1 MIILDDVHR
10 DGASDT
16 EAHQKPAIYQE
27 GDQWVI
33 RGSSLG
39 MCPLRVAQRGIG
51 RVEEVHDRVRMAW
64 RLGHEH
70 ETIVKGRLRARG
82 YVIEGEQ
89 NTIELK
95 VGPNTILRGHTD
107 ADRCLLEVPGLGQVD
122 CVLEVK
128 SMNPHHY
135 ETWLARGVEGFPHY
149 AKQISFYSLALGK
162 PILYAVQCKEDLR
175 LSLQFYAD
183 PPCSMVELQTDVL
196 RIMGMIT
203 QLRAGARLTCDQHE
217 EETFACPFDDLHV
230 DPPARVCGKVD
241 DPEMEARAHRYRE
254 LGEQISWL
262 KKEQDEIKRQLGH
275 MVDLSGFSKV
285 KAGVLTV
292 QWCAGRET
300 TCWGEFL
307 RDHPEMAQRLLQ
319 YKAVGSPYLR
329 VDGPRKKK
337 EGG

>member
-70 ETIVKGRLRARG
+70 EQIVKSRLRARG

-89 NTIELK
+89 NTIELA
-95 VGPNTILRGHTD
+95 VGPKTILRGHTD

-128 SMNPHHY
+128 SMNEHHY
-135 ETWLARGVEGFPHY
+135 ETWLARGIEGFPNY
-149 AKQISFYSLALGK
+149 AKQISFYSLALDK
-162 PILYAVQCKEDLR
+162 PILYAVQCKDDLR
-175 LSLQFYAD
+175 LPLRFYAD
-183 PPCSMVELQTDVL
+183 PPCSKVELQTDVL

-203 QLRAGARLTCDQHE
+203 QLRAGVRLTCDQHQ
-217 EETFACPFDDLHV
+217 EETFSCPFDDLHV
-230 DPPARVCGKVD
+230 DPPDRVCVKID
-241 DPEMEARAHRYRE
+241 DPDLEARAGRYRE
-254 LGEQISWL
+254 LGEQISGL
-262 KKEQDEIKRQLGH
+262 KKEQDEIRRQLGH
-275 MVDLSGFSKV
+275 MLDLAGHPKV

-292 QWCAGRET
+292 QWCPGREK

-319 YKAVGSPYLR
+319 YKAVGDPYLR